1 MKRFC
6 IGRYCVVFI
15 YRKERSVSW
24 VCILFVAGGGYSLGS
39 ASCREWKLGP
49 KAPFTEA
56 VLDSLEARA
65 ENYFSYPALAPIFHQ
80 VADFSQFCRLQ
91 APWRGTP
98 SLSSSAFFL
107 CFYLENHW
115 AAWARFRLPAQTI
128 ITLVGGVRVRSVC
141 QDSRREDDKEG
152 PLYAALERKSCSYFF
167 RQFFKNGKILFYKS
181 NYKRLRKNKNKYY
194 RSYAGL
200 QLNVQM

>member
-65 ENYFSYPALAPIFHQ
+65 ENYFSYPALAPIFH
-80 VADFSQFCRLQ
+80 
-91 APWRGTP
+91 
-98 SLSSSAFFL
+98 
-107 CFYLENHW
+107 
-115 AAWARFRLPAQTI
+115 
-128 ITLVGGVRVRSVC
+128 
-141 QDSRREDDKEG
+141 
-152 PLYAALERKSCSYFF
+152 
-167 RQFFKNGKILFYKS
+167 
-181 NYKRLRKNKNKYY
+181 
-194 RSYAGL
+194 
-200 QLNVQM
+200 